1 MLTPDLLTQIVQ
13 RLVESLHPEQIILF
27 GSYAYGEPHEDS
39 DVDLFVIVSESD
51 QPRYRRSRTAYRT
64 LRGIGVPTDVIVVT
78 REEVKKKVN
87 VRSSLISRVIH
98 DGKILLLPDDF
109 Q

>member
-27 GSYAYGEPHEDS
+27 GSHAYGEPDENS

-51 QPRYRRSRTAYRT
+51 QPRYRRSRLAYRA
-64 LRGIGVPTDVIVVT
+64 LRGISVPTDVIVVT

-98 DGKILLLPDDF
+98 DGKVLYG
-109 Q
+109 